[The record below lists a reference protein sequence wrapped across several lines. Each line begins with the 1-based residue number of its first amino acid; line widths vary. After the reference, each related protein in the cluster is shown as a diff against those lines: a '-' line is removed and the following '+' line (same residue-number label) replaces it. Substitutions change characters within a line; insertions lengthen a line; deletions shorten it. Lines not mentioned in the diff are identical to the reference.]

1 MERMEA
7 HNSVERLIEPGSKVL
22 YLFFGGIQAGI
33 GMPPFEFYKASG
45 IINENKIFLRDF
57 SQSWYHAGLHGISS
71 DIDSTAL
78 YIENVIDEIGPEKIY
93 FVGNSM
99 GGYAAM
105 LFHVLLAKGE
115 AIAFAPQTFISSEL
129 REKYGDD
136 RWPEQISRTLGLP
149 ATKTEVHDLGE
160 LILKRKPACKISIFV
175 AGDNPLDLVHATH
188 VRECAGVH
196 VYEFDAGGHQLVKEL
211 RNEGKLAQIMLGQYV

>member
-1 MERMEA
+1 METT
-7 HNSVERLIEPGSKVL
+7 HNSVERLIEPGSNAL

-78 YIENVIDEIGPEKIY
+78 YIENVIDELGPERIY

-99 GGYAAM
+99 GGYAAI
-105 LFHVLLAKGE
+105 LFHALLGKGE
-115 AIAFAPQTFISSEL
+115 AIAFVPQTFISDDL
-129 REKYGDD
+129 REQYGDS
-136 RWPEQISRTLGLP
+136 RWPEQISRTLSLP
-149 ATKTEVHDLGE
+149 ATKREAHDLRGLLE
-160 LILKRKPACKISIFV
+160 RRSACKISIFI
-175 AGDNPLDLVHATH
+175 ASDNPLDLVHAAH

-196 VYEFDAGGHQLVKEL
+196 VHEFDAGGHQLVKEL
-211 RNEGKLAQIMLGQYV
+211 RDEGKLAQIMLGQYA